1 MCPVADMQT
10 CSTADLAVQ
19 VNIVWG
25 PAVRETDKYQYNNNV
40 HQAFGPWHPN
50 TQKSS
55 LVCVTSSG
63 LLKLFFSQNSN
74 QVQEIHVEME
84 SITSSDDL
92 ITHAAICSE
101 RGELASHTWTFSP
114 HLT

>member
-1 MCPVADMQT
+1 MQPRSVT
-10 CSTADLAVQ
+10 DLVVQ

-40 HQAFGPWHPN
+40 NQAFGPWHPN
-50 TQKSS
+50 PQKSS

-101 RGELASHTWTFSP
+101 RGELVSSTLTFSSD
-114 HLT
+114 LTWY